1 MKFWNWSFDCH
12 IVLEQCLMKNDP
24 LQVVVCQKGVA
35 PFDSTFLEQPLIII
49 KSDPLQVAPHHEDV
63 EPFESTF
70 VFLH

>member
-1 MKFWNWSFDCH
+1 
-12 IVLEQCLMKNDP
+12 MKNDP